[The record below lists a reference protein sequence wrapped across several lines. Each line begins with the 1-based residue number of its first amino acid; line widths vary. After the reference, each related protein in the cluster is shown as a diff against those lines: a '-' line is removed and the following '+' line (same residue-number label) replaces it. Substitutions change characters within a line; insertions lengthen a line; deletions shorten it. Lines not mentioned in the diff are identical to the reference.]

1 MLKLASFA
9 LSAVITITYVIG
21 FIYDASFLEAFHL
34 SYYELLGSPLD
45 YLTIGGMY
53 LTSIAAR
60 NLVAVVILSLLSS
73 LLAAAISN
81 YSHLLIQMLPNRFNS
96 TVVLLTLSPLG
107 LILLMLVVHHS
118 ARANSENYKK
128 DGNHIIQV
136 EGADGQFVSHC
147 GNLLRYRDNKTV
159 FYLPSND
166 KTMVIPDKRVIQVFT
181 RECSRQKEQ

>member
-9 LSAVITITYVIG
+9 LSALITITYVIG

-53 LTSIAAR
+53 LALITTK
-60 NLVAVVILSLLSS
+60 NLLAVVILSLLSS

-81 YSHLLIQMLPNRFNS
+81 YSHLFNQLLPNRYNS
-96 TVVLLTLSPLG
+96 AFVLLTLSPLG

-136 EGADGQFVSHC
+136 EAATGQVVSYC
-147 GNLLRYRDNKTV
+147 GNILRYRDNKTV
-159 FYLPSND
+159 FYIPSND
-166 KTMVIPDKRVIQVFT
+166 KTMVVPDKRVVQVFT